1 MSSLVEYIK
10 ENLFTANSWS
20 HNDRFDYAAAVINA
34 ILDGNNL
41 RKGKLGDEG
50 VIKSSDFNHD
60 RLSYILSNIKHTTVK
75 DFNDAYN
82 GSDSNIWSKIFK
94 GDFSGKFRKIGGGL
108 DFEAELADAL
118 QDLILGVE
126 PAIENKITFKRANEL
141 FDKISDSS
149 TIKRLKT
156 MKLNKDTISKYVFVS
171 GKGSTA
177 RNKYGQ
183 IINTST
189 LDVNIDKKLNIDS
202 ADENA
207 IQNVLTQ
214 SGKIIADVTITT
226 DDNFDKSDINHVNR
240 DDIYISCKDG
250 ASQFSGI
257 SFQSPFYGTSKK
269 TNPKSDL
276 IDSFKND
283 DTYSEF
289 IDKKSDN
296 VKAFQNLCKLLCVDP
311 EMVYDYFKK
320 PRQNRTSQK
329 FISTGDAVN
338 GDVIST
344 LIQLLIGGN
353 YWYVNTDS
361 EPIFIPDD
369 IETNAFKFI
378 PDNSGHLD
386 PSQIVIT
393 GKMNGVKAELKF
405 RDSNGTKD
413 GYPFRLF
420 IVPSAKHLIHDTF
433 GKL

>member
-1 MSSLVEYIK
+1 MSSLVEYIR
-10 ENLFTANSWS
+10 ENLFTANNWS
-20 HNDRFDYAAAVINA
+20 HNDKFDYAAMVINA
-34 ILDGNNL
+34 ILDGNDL

-50 VIKSSDFNHD
+50 VIKSSDFDHD
-60 RLSYILSNIKHTTVK
+60 RLSYILSNIKQTTVK

-82 GSDSNIWSKIFK
+82 GSESNIWSKIFK

-126 PAIENKITFKRANEL
+126 PAIENKIALKRANEL
-141 FDKISDSS
+141 FDKISDSN
-149 TIKRLKT
+149 TIKLLKSK
-156 MKLNKDTISKYVFVS
+156 KLNKDTINKYVFVS

-226 DDNFDKSDINHVNR
+226 DDNFDKSDINHVNI

-311 EMVYDYFKK
+311 EMGYDYFKK
-320 PRQNRTSQK
+320 PRSNRVSQK
-329 FISTGDAVN
+329 FISTGDGVN
-338 GDVIST
+338 GNVIST

-405 RDSNGTKD
+405 RDTNGTKD
-413 GYPFRLF
+413 GYPIRLF
-420 IVPSAKHLIHDTF
+420 IVPSAKHFIHDTF